1 MQKVLPYDK
10 MKLSKTLIIVESP
23 SKCKK
28 IEKILGIGYKV
39 IACCGHLREIQ
50 SLADINK
57 NYNPKYT
64 IINNKKKIIENIR
77 KEIKISDDVILATDD
92 DREGEG
98 IAWHICVL
106 FSLPFF
112 STKRIKYN
120 EITEEGILN
129 AMKYPEVINLNRVNS
144 QITRQMIDLMVGF
157 TLSPLLWDNIKHSSN
172 NHLSAGR
179 CQTPTLKIIYDK
191 YIDNIDIQPKQVFN
205 VIGYFTNLFISF
217 ELSKHF
223 ETEEEVEN
231 FLEQSKDFKHKSVG
245 LKISKYIQEPPKPLT
260 TSKVLQISP
269 YSPKETMSILQTL
282 YEDGYITYIRT
293 DSTSYS
299 NEFLTSVDKYIME
312 KYNEKYI
319 GKKINCFVKSA
330 HEPIRP
336 TKITI
341 NNLPSQYKTKEIKI
355 YNIIWITSL
364 QSCMSDSIYNSMDF
378 SINTPFS
385 INTNNEF
392 IYRKNVKELI
402 FDGWEILKKSD
413 KSGSEHKEYN
423 YLLHLKPDLII
434 PYKKINSI
442 SSMINNETHF
452 TESSLIKKIEL
463 LGIGRPST
471 YSSLVEKIKE
481 RKYVLL
487 KDIVLEEEKI
497 IYELEKTITK
507 TTNKIEKVEKNKL
520 IIQPLGIKVIEYIY
534 SHFSTLF
541 DFEYTSQ
548 MENKL
553 DEIMEGTNTIKNICD
568 EVHQQLTKEKNKSV
582 TTQDNNIIRI
592 INNDVSIRKSKYGEY
607 IYYKKSGVKKPTFIS
622 LENFEDD
629 YITCSEE
636 RLLEWIHIKLK

>member
-1 MQKVLPYDK
+1 MQKILPYDK
-10 MKLSKTLIIVESP
+10 MTLSKTLIIVESP

-28 IEKILGIGYKV
+28 IEKILGCGYKV

-50 SLADINK
+50 SLADINN
-57 NYNPKYT
+57 NYNPKYS
-64 IINNKKKIIENIR
+64 IISNKKKIVENIR
-77 KEIKISDDVILATDD
+77 KEIKTSYEVILATDD

-120 EITEEGILN
+120 EVTEEGILT

-144 QITRQMIDLMVGF
+144 QITRQIIDLMVGF
-157 TLSPLLWDNIKHSSN
+157 TLSPLLWDNIKHSNN

-191 YIDNIDIQPKQVFN
+191 YIENIDIQPKQVFN
-205 VIGYFTNLFISF
+205 IIGYFTSLFISF
-217 ELSKHF
+217 ELSKQF

-231 FLEQSKDFKHKSVG
+231 FLEQSKDFNHKSLG
-245 LKISKYIQEPPKPLT
+245 FKISKYTQEPPKPLT
-260 TSKVLQISP
+260 TSAILQISP

-282 YEDGYITYIRT
+282 YEDGFITYIRT
-293 DSTSYS
+293 DSICYS
-299 NEFLTSVDKYIME
+299 NEFITSVKKYIIDKYS
-312 KYNEKYI
+312 EKYI
-319 GKKINCFVKSA
+319 GKTISSVKSA

-341 NNLPSQYKTKEIKI
+341 NNLPSQYNAKEIKI
-355 YNIIWITSL
+355 YNIIWVTSL
-364 QSCMSDSIYNSMDF
+364 QSCMSVSIYDNMDF
-378 SINTPFS
+378 SISSPIS
-385 INTNNEF
+385 SQIS
-392 IYRKNVKELI
+392 YKKNVKELI
-402 FDGWEILKKSD
+402 FDGWEILKKKD
-413 KSGSEHKEYN
+413 KILSQHKEYH
-423 YLLHLKPDLII
+423 YLLHLKQDLII
-434 PYKKINSI
+434 PYKKINSN
-442 SSMINNETHF
+442 SSMINNETHY
-452 TESSLIKKIEL
+452 TESTLIKKIES

-487 KDIVLEEEKI
+487 KDIILEEDKI
-497 IYELEKTITK
+497 IYELENTIIKTI
-507 TTNKIEKVEKNKL
+507 NKVEKVEKNKL

-553 DEIMEGTNTIKNICD
+553 DEIIEGKNTIKNICD
-568 EVHQQLTKEKNKSV
+568 EVYQHLTKEKN
-582 TTQDNNIIRI
+582 TTITSPKNNIIRT
-592 INNDVSIRKSKYGEY
+592 INNDISIRKSKHGEY
-607 IYYKKSGVKKPTFIS
+607 IYYKKEKMKKPIFIT
-622 LENFEDD
+622 LDKFEDD

-636 RLLEWIHIKLK
+636 RLLEWVHIKLK

>member
-1 MQKVLPYDK
+1 MPAKNNSIDIQNNFAMNWQYKNIEHLKVAYAY
-10 MKLSKTLIIVESP
+10 S
-23 SKCKK
+23 
-28 IEKILGIGYKV
+28 
-39 IACCGHLREIQ
+39 EI
-50 SLADINK
+50 
-57 NYNPKYT
+57 
-64 IINNKKKIIENIR
+64 
-77 KEIKISDDVILATDD
+77 ILATDN

-120 EITEEGILN
+120 EITEEGILT

-157 TLSPLLWDNIKHSSN
+157 TLSPLLWDNIKHNSN

-191 YIDNIDIQPKQVFN
+191 YIENIDIQPKQVFN
-205 VIGYFTNLFISF
+205 IIGYFTNLFISF

-231 FLEQSKDFKHKSVG
+231 FLEQSKDFNHKCLG
-245 LKISKYIQEPPKPLT
+245 FKISKYIQEPPKPLT
-260 TSKVLQISP
+260 TSKLLQISP

-293 DSTSYS
+293 DSTRYS
-299 NEFLTSVDKYIME
+299 NEFLTSVNKYIME
-312 KYNEKYI
+312 KYNDKYI
-319 GKKINCFVKSA
+319 GKNILNCSVKSA

-336 TKITI
+336 TNITI

-364 QSCMSDSIYNSMDF
+364 QSCMSESIYDSMDF

-385 INTNNEF
+385 NDF

-402 FDGWEILKKSD
+402 FDGWEILKKLD
-413 KSGSEHKEYN
+413 KSGSVHKEYN

-442 SSMINNETHF
+442 SSMINNETHY

-568 EVHQQLTKEKNKSV
+568 EVQQQLTQEKNTTT
-582 TTQDNNIIRI
+582 TTQENNIIRM
-592 INNDVSIRKSKYGEY
+592 INNDASIRKSKHGEY
-607 IYYKKSGVKKPTFIS
+607 IYYKKEKMKKPIFIS
-622 LENFEDD
+622 LENFEED
-629 YITCSEE
+629 YVSCSVE
-636 RLLEWIHIKLK
+636 RLLEWVNIKLK

>member
-77 KEIKISDDVILATDD
+77 KEIKISDEVILATDD

-191 YIDNIDIQPKQVFN
+191 YIENIDTCLKRVFN
-205 VIGYFTNLFISF
+205 TTSYFTNLFISF
-217 ELSKHF
+217 ELSQQF
-223 ETEEEVEN
+223 EKEEEVEN
-231 FLEQSKDFKHKSVG
+231 FLEQSKQFQHKCLG
-245 LKISKYIQEPPKPLT
+245 FKISKYIQEPPKPLT
-260 TSKVLQISP
+260 TSKMLQISP

-282 YEDGYITYIRT
+282 YEDGFITYIRT
-293 DSTSYS
+293 DSKKYS
-299 NEFLTSVDKYIME
+299 NEFLTSVNKYIME

-319 GKKINCFVKSA
+319 GENILNYSLKSA

-341 NNLPSQYKTKEIKI
+341 NNLPKSYNSKEIKI
-355 YNIIWITSL
+355 YNIIWVTSL
-364 QSCMSDSIYNSMDF
+364 QSCMSNSIYDSMDIT
-378 SINTPFS
+378 INAPNDLT
-385 INTNNEF
+385 
-392 IYRKNVKELI
+392 YKKNVKEII
-402 FDGWEILKKSD
+402 FDGWKKVKEKKQD
-413 KSGSEHKEYN
+413 NKEYH
-423 YLLHLKPDLII
+423 YLLHLKNEMII

-442 SSMINNETHF
+442 SSMIDGETYY
-452 TESSLIKKIEL
+452 TESSLIKKIEQ

-487 KDIVLEEEKI
+487 KDIVLEEDKI
-497 IYELEKTITK
+497 SYELEKTITK
-507 TTNKIEKVEKNKL
+507 TIQKIEKVEKNKL

-534 SHFSTLF
+534 SQFSTLF
-541 DFEYTSQ
+541 NFEYTSQ

-553 DEIMEGTNTIKNICD
+553 DEIMEGKNTIKNICD
-568 EVHQQLTKEKNKSV
+568 EVYQFLSIKKEKEKEDKEK
-582 TTQDNNIIRI
+582 DNNIIRV
-592 INNDVSIRKSKYGEY
+592 INKETSIRKSKHGEY
-607 IYYKKSGVKKPTFIS
+607 IYYKKSTAKRPTFIS
-622 LENFEDD
+622 LEGFEENFLS
-629 YITCSEE
+629 CSEE
-636 RLLEWIHIKLK
+636 RLIEWVNIKLK